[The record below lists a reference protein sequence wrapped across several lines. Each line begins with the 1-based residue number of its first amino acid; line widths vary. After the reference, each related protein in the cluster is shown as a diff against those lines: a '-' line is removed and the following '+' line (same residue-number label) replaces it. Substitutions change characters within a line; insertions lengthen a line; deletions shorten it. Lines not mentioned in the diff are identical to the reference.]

1 MARNLVGPR
10 WMARS
15 LAGPV
20 QWRQAARKL
29 EKSVFKYHKY
39 CVEDGLSVDTPERLS
54 GVSFFTD
61 RPTDRRPPP
70 DPTAR

>member
-1 MARNLVGPR
+1 
-10 WMARS
+10 MARS

-54 GVSFFTD
+54 GVSFLPAPAA
-61 RPTDRRPPP
+61 RPDGSLIH
-70 DPTAR
+70 